1 MRLTKLKLA
10 GFKSFVDPTTVLMPG
25 QLVGVVGPNGCG
37 KSNIID
43 AVRWVLGE
51 SKAAALRGESMQ
63 DVIFNGST
71 ARKPVGRASVELVF
85 DNHQG
90 RAAGQWSQYAEIAV
104 KRVLERNGESTY
116 TINAVHV
123 RRRDVVDL
131 FLGTG
136 LGPRAY
142 AIIEQGMISRIIEAK
157 PEDLRLFLEE
167 AAGVSKYRERR
178 KETESR
184 LSDARENLSRVED
197 IRGELE
203 QQIARLEGQ
212 AEVAQQYRSLQ
223 SDLAGRQNLLWLLK
237 RNDARAERDKV
248 ARDVE
253 RTTNRLEAE
262 TASLREL
269 ERLAEQARSEH
280 YAAGDALHAAQTV
293 MYESNA
299 EVARLEQELARLRQL
314 KEKLAARLAQLDGE
328 AEHWAAQ
335 LETLERDRRR
345 WSELLDNARERVA
358 QSRLRHEAAAARLPQ
373 AEHAVSEAEA
383 AAGAVRRELAQA
395 EQQVRV
401 EETHRTAAQR
411 ALEAIGQ
418 RRERLDRERA
428 ELQAP
433 DAGLLEAAQRTHAEL
448 EAQLA
453 SRQGELATLQAKL
466 PELQAAAR
474 AATEQERAALKR
486 LTESRARRD
495 ALVQLQQKV
504 QQNDKLGDWLKR
516 HGLDREAPLWQ
527 SIEVEQGWET
537 ALEAVLRE
545 RLSALPLAG
554 PEALAAVLG
563 QPAPATVFLGLGS
576 DTPAAAHP
584 PGADGPRLLDRVR
597 CADPRWQAA
606 LADWLAGVRVAD
618 DLGTQLARRTEFDA
632 AELWVDRTG
641 QTAGRHGLT
650 LYAPDARTHGVIER
664 QREIH
669 ELGEALARLERELEA
684 ARRATQ
690 EAEAAAARHQEQ
702 LAAARRDV
710 QDLQQ
715 RRHGAHVE
723 LLKLNQAQQRY
734 LERLAQIE
742 RDLAEIEHLRAQES
756 DRQARAEKEIA
767 RHGELVQ
774 VMRGRLEAALE
785 TQRQADVALR
795 EARASEQAAAREMQ
809 EAGFSERECA
819 GKIEDIAR
827 SLELALGQRGRVDA
841 DLAAARE
848 ERGGLDEAAVDDSLR
863 LALDGRGERE
873 AGLTRAR
880 EALEEIA
887 ANLRRYEESRLKTE
901 QALGP
906 LRDRI
911 GDLRLKEQ
919 AAQLAEEQ
927 FAQRLAEGEA
937 DEAALAPL
945 LTRETK
951 EPYLQAEIA
960 RIQQAIEDLGA
971 VNLAALEEL
980 TSARE
985 RKGFLDAQS
994 ADLNEAITT
1003 LEDAIR
1009 RIDRETREQLRGT
1022 FDQVNRHFGLLFPQ
1036 LFGGGEAR
1044 LVLTGEEILDSGVQV
1059 IAQPPGKKN
1068 TSIHLLSGGEKA
1080 LTAISL
1086 VFSLFQLNPAPFCL
1100 LDEVDA
1106 PLDDTNTERFCD
1118 MVRRMSEQTQ
1128 FLFISHN
1135 KITMEMAQ
1143 QLVGVTMQEQGVSR
1157 VVEVDIEEA
1166 LRMRQEAAA

>member
-1 MRLTKLKLA
+1 VRLTKLKLA

-51 SKAAALRGESMQ
+51 SKATALRGESMQ
-63 DVIFNGST
+63 DVIFNGSGE
-71 ARKPVGRASVELVF
+71 RKPVGRASVELVF

-104 KRVLERNGESTY
+104 KRVLERNGESAY

-142 AIIEQGMISRIIEAK
+142 AIIEQGMISRVIEAK
-157 PEDLRLFLEE
+157 PEELRLFLEE
-167 AAGVSKYRERR
+167 AAGVSKYKERR
-178 KETESR
+178 KETEAR
-184 LSDARENLSRVED
+184 LSDARENLARVED

-203 QQIARLEGQ
+203 QQTVRLEGQ
-212 AEVAQQYRSLQ
+212 AEVARQYRSLQ
-223 SDLAGRQNLLWLLK
+223 AELADRQNLLWLLK
-237 RNDARAERDKV
+237 RNDAHAERDKV

-253 RTTNRLEAE
+253 RTANRLEAE

-280 YAAGDALHAAQTV
+280 YATGDALHAAQTE
-293 MYESNA
+293 MYAANA
-299 EVARLEQELARLRQL
+299 EVARLEQELERLRQA

-328 AEHWAAQ
+328 AEHWNAQ
-335 LETLERDRRR
+335 LEALERDQSR
-345 WSELLDNARERVA
+345 WSELLENARERVA
-358 QSRLRHEAAAARLPQ
+358 QSRIRHEAAAARLPQ
-373 AEHAVSEAEA
+373 AEQVVSDAD
-383 AAGAVRRELAQA
+383 AAGAAVRRELAQA
-395 EQQVRV
+395 EQQLRV
-401 EETHRTAAQR
+401 EETHRNAAQR
-411 ALEAIGQ
+411 ALDAIGQ
-418 RRERLDRERA
+418 RAERLVRERA
-428 ELQAP
+428 DLQAP
-433 DAGLLEAAQRTHAEL
+433 AAALLASAQDAHAAL
-448 EAQLA
+448 EAQLSA
-453 SRQGELATLQAKL
+453 RQAELSALQARL
-466 PELQAAAR
+466 PELQAAVR
-474 AATEQERAALKR
+474 AASDSERSSQKR

-504 QQNDKLGDWLKR
+504 QHDDRLGDWLRR
-516 HGLDREAPLWQ
+516 HGLDREAPLWR
-527 SIEVEQGWET
+527 SLEVEPGWET

-545 RLSALPLAG
+545 RLSAVTLAAAD
-554 PEALAAVLG
+554 ALASVLG
-563 QPAPATVFLGLGS
+563 KPAPATVFLGLGS
-576 DTPAAAHP
+576 DRPLPATGA
-584 PGADGPRLLDRVR
+584 GADGLGLLDRVR
-597 CADPRWQAA
+597 CTDPRWQAA
-606 LADWLAGVRVAD
+606 LEDWLAGVRITD
-618 DLGTQLARRTEFDA
+618 DLAEVLARRADLGA
-632 AELWVDRTG
+632 AELWVDRAG

-669 ELGEALARLERELEA
+669 ELAEALARLDRELEA
-684 ARRATQ
+684 ARRANQ
-690 EAEAAAARHQEQ
+690 EAEAVAAAHQEH

-715 RRHGAHVE
+715 RRHTAQVE

-742 RDLAEIEHLRAQES
+742 RDLAEIDHLRAQES
-756 DRQARAEKEIA
+756 DRELRADKEIA
-767 RHGELVQ
+767 RHRELVQ
-774 VMRGRLEAALE
+774 LLRGRLEAALE
-785 TQRQADVALR
+785 TQRQADAGLR
-795 EARASEQAAAREMQ
+795 EARAAEQATAREMQ

-819 GKIEDIAR
+819 GKMEDIAR
-827 SLELALGQRGRVDA
+827 SLELARKQRSRVDA
-841 DLAAARE
+841 DMAVARE
-848 ERGGLDEAAVDDSLR
+848 ERGALDEAAVAEALQ
-863 LALDGRGERE
+863 LALEARRERE
-873 AGLTRAR
+873 AGLARAR
-880 EALEEIA
+880 EAQEEIA
-887 ANLRRYEESRLKTE
+887 ANLRRFEESRLKSE

-906 LRDRI
+906 LRERI

-919 AAQLAEEQ
+919 AAQIAEEQ
-927 FAQRLAEGEA
+927 FVQRLAEGQA

-945 LTRETK
+945 LARETN
-951 EPYLQAEIA
+951 EPRLQAQIGQ
-960 RIQQAIEDLGA
+960 IQQAIGDLGA

-980 TSARE
+980 AAARE

-994 ADLNEAITT
+994 ADLNEAIGT

-1059 IAQPPGKKN
+1059 VAQPPGKKN